1 MKTPSQSDKNGVKL
15 QFIKVNQMYRQMT
28 IYGQNEGYFKP
39 EKNECIATGAWT
51 KFHKIKIVVF
61 FLLSACGAMTRI
73 RHEIRHCDVIAP
85 HGNKNRL
92 TGNLSTYFPAKF
104 RHIRCILLLSMA

>member
-15 QFIKVNQMYRQMT
+15 QFIKVNQMYDQMT

-39 EKNECIATGAWT
+39 EKNECIATGART

-61 FLLSACGAMTRI
+61 FYLVHVVLWRVFVTKY
-73 RHEIRHCDVIAP
+73 VIA
-85 HGNKNRL
+85 
-92 TGNLSTYFPAKF
+92 TS
-104 RHIRCILLLSMA
+104 